1 MIEKI
6 IKVVRQN
13 SEESDF
19 KYWQEQ
25 PYQKRLRTLE
35 EIREEYNSWRYDNKQ
50 RFQRISRIIK
60 QKPS

>member
-13 SEESDF
+13 SEESDY

-25 PYQKRLRTLE
+25 PYQKRLRALE